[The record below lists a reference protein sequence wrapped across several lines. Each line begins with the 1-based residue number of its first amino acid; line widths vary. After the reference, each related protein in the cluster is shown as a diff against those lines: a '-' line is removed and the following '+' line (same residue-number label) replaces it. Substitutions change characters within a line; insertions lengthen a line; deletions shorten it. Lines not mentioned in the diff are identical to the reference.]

1 MLTEHATNNVSRDN
15 YFLLLTPT
23 THLIL
28 PNEQLSS
35 HFETTQRWKPRLL
48 TCISPRQNRGIL
60 SDSQWQIFH
69 KVTFL
74 IKTFWLAEWLYR
86 RVHTW
91 QWPSL
96 QILSCTLTRIGFRQT
111 AGRLAA
117 EKTIKWKMMFAEG
130 TCENIPFR
138 LITTKRLSSLNRS
151 PKTPSG
157 YHVNQMWLRAPC
169 AFHQCKCHA
178 RPCKW
183 SFLGRVS
190 DLLSVV
196 FC

>member
-1 MLTEHATNNVSRDN
+1 MYKSPAEPWDTEWFTVTDFPQGDIFNQNFLTGRMTLSPST
-15 YFLLLTPT
+15 YLTVAFT
-23 THLIL
+23 
-28 PNEQLSS
+28 
-35 HFETTQRWKPRLL
+35 
-48 TCISPRQNRGIL
+48 
-60 SDSQWQIFH
+60 SDSVMHTNPDRFQDKQQGD
-69 KVTFL
+69 L
-74 IKTFWLAEWLYR
+74 QQRKT
-86 RVHTW
+86 V
-91 QWPSL
+91 
-96 QILSCTLTRIGFRQT
+96 
-111 AGRLAA
+111 
-117 EKTIKWKMMFAEG
+117 KWKMMFAEG

-178 RPCKW
+178 RPCKL

-196 FC
+196 FS